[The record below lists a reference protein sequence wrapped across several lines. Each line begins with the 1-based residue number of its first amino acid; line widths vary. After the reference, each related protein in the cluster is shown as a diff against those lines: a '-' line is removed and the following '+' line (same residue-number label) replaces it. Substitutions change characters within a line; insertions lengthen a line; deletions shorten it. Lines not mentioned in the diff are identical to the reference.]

1 MARPP
6 LTPEQQA
13 EAQRL
18 YEVLRRVTDADL
30 RDMAELLA
38 GKADGELF
46 GATEFQVRDAVLRIG
61 AKALEAALDGRKK
74 GATTA
79 PAGPAPAARRPP
91 SSRGA
96 RARRS
101 SARSGRYG

>member
-1 MARPP
+1 MARAS

-13 EAQRL
+13 EAQRI
-18 YEVLRRVTDADL
+18 YEVLRRVSDADL

-46 GATEFQVRDAVLRIG
+46 GATEFQVRDAVHRIG
-61 AKALEAALDGRKK
+61 AKAIETALDGRKK
-74 GATTA
+74 GGTTA
-79 PAGPAPAARRPP
+79 PAGPAPAAGGRR
-91 SSRGA
+91 SSRGG

-101 SARSGRYG
+101 